1 MTNIKK
7 LGTKGNEQPYMS
19 KDLMRSIYNCPY
31 CKQEL
36 LMFGCDNPKCENYY
50 IKNLKHDKE
59 ALNNVSYSN

>member
-1 MTNIKK
+1 MENIKK

-19 KDLMRSIYNCPY
+19 KELMRSIYNCPY

-50 IKNLKHDKE
+50 IKNL
-59 ALNNVSYSN
+59 ARN